1 MSAPEPRVEPDT
13 GRLACKKDAASG
25 RAPSLPAFRQ
35 PLHSITKKMPPSAK
49 NRFGRKVPSRY
60 AAGRNEPV
68 AQCGLFLQPAD
79 MPKNLVRCRCP
90 QKIPPWFSILCV
102 GGIHP
107 SNKGNPRQPRIVK
120 FCCGLVKI
128 RRASEPAHRSHAVG
142 LAIIVPAI
150 RAADN
155 KVDAQFV
162 LEPPLP
168 PFVRYF
174 TRKIRTI
181 AKETDVFKPAG
192 SRRVA
197 RNQVGMRPERNES
210 SIPQPPCVSRV
221 LDDVQLRARVSEII
235 RHDPDKENAI
245 RRSKVALHA
254 AGEGHQHAIRWHR
267 MSETRRKAASFEGK
281 PSLENPALRTC
292 NLAAFLKPGDFS
304 GPPGFLP
311 VRIRKIPL
319 RKIKMN
325 LHEHL
330 DGK

>member
-1 MSAPEPRVEPDT
+1 M
-13 GRLACKKDAASG
+13 KHAASG

-35 PLHSITKKMPPSAK
+35 PLHSITQKMPPSAK
-49 NRFGRKVPSRY
+49 NRFGCEVPSRY
-60 AAGRNEPV
+60 TAGRDEPV

-79 MPKNLVRCRCP
+79 MPKNLVRCRRP

-107 SNKGNPRQPRIVK
+107 SNKGNSRQPRIVK

-162 LEPPLP
+162 LELPLP
-168 PFVRYF
+168 PLAGHF

-192 SRRVA
+192 ARRIA

-210 SIPQPPCVSRV
+210 SIPQSPRVSRV

-267 MSETRRKAASFEGK
+267 MSEMRRKAASFEGK